1 MLRFP
6 EGAWAMELVGIA
18 FLFFSQLMR
27 IDLGKRSN
35 ASKQKVGIAMFL
47 GLSVLMLGFYIY
59 FGFYTT
65 FVIVLDIIFGV
76 MGLFF
81 VLLELIL
88 SVVALVTFGQD
99 KV

>member
-6 EGAWAMELVGIA
+6 EGALTMEFVGIA
-18 FLFFSQLMR
+18 FLYFSQLMR

-35 ASKQKVGIAMFL
+35 VSEHKVGMAMFI
-47 GLSVLMLGFYIY
+47 GLSVLILGFYIY

-81 VLLELIL
+81 VLLELVL
-88 SVVALVTFGQD
+88 SVVAVVTFG
-99 KV
+99 